1 MKRAALIFDI
11 ILLILLFLISS
22 CATSKEGRTY
32 RKSIHGHWQLQTVV
46 SEGITGKIKVQFFNE
61 ADFDCFIGSTWNF
74 NNDNSLGNYT
84 IMQNANQCAA
94 VKRNIR
100 WSIYEAKDQPKL
112 FQFKRLDDKLK
123 EIDESSGG
131 FRFTILQ
138 LDDRIMQ
145 LRSDITF
152 EGKPAAF
159 IYNFVKI

>member
-11 ILLILLFLISS
+11 ILIILLFAS
-22 CATSKEGRTY
+22 CATSKEGRSY
-32 RKSIHGHWQLQTVV
+32 RRSINGNWQLQTVV
-46 SEGITGKIKVQFFNE
+46 SEGITGKVKTQLFNE
-61 ADFDCFIGSTWNF
+61 ADFDCFVGSNWNF
-74 NNDNSLGNYT
+74 NNNNSLGSYT
-84 IMQNANQCAA
+84 IMKNANQCAA

-123 EIDESSGG
+123 EIDENSGG
-131 FRFTILQ
+131 FRFTIVQ
-138 LDDRIMQ
+138 LDNNKMQ

-159 IYNFVKI
+159 IYNFVKN